1 MNNNV
6 PDINEDNVQST
17 TGQDFE
23 VDINNFKLLQD
34 HAR

>member
-6 PDINEDNVQST
+6 PITNEDNVQST

-23 VDINNFKLLQD
+23 VDINNFKLL
-34 HAR
+34 